1 MPDLEPILLFLQKAF
16 LLSLETWLFSLQLL
30 SYQAEKNNIKQCQA
44 EIFTMSAVLLG
55 FVGR

>member
-1 MPDLEPILLFLQKAF
+1 MEPILLFLHKAF

-44 EIFTMSAVLLG
+44 EIFTMSAVLLV